1 MDSFTCVQAQGHQ
14 ISLRQLPVSDLV
26 CKELGN
32 GHFIVT
38 TYKKLNKLK
47 TYNSPFISIRKSEVI
62 GSCFVPRPGEAD
74 NHNLQSRNLRAGT
87 SEGTST
93 GVGKPT
99 VIGELVSESQCEV

>member
-1 MDSFTCVQAQGHQ
+1 MCTKQGHQ

-47 TYNSPFISIRKSEVI
+47 TYNSFYIHKKSEVI
-62 GSCFVPRPGEAD
+62 GKTAVPRPGETD
-74 NHNLQSRNLRAGT
+74 NHNLPEQKPKSRNL
-87 SEGTST
+87 
-93 GVGKPT
+93 
-99 VIGELVSESQCEV
+99 